1 MSETM
6 YKYEAITFV
15 RNSTYHR
22 DVVIVDDGSRKEIP
36 KTPTTWIQNPM
47 ICPSC
52 HNSNCLTKHN
62 YYKWYCVLCGWED
75 C

>member
-15 RNSTYHR
+15 GNSTYHR

-36 KTPTTWIQNPM
+36 KTLDSKPHDM
-47 ICPSC
+47 S
-52 HNSNCLTKHN
+52 
-62 YYKWYCVLCGWED
+62 
-75 C
+75 